1 MLTQTKS
8 NIPLCA
14 YQVAGFFGA
23 KSTGKTSLI
32 NKITNEFIK
41 QAATTQYNL
50 DQHLINNGSITH
62 YIYVSPSIIS
72 DNTLKLQDGSS
83 RIDIELTDENI
94 DKVCAYIYQMR
105 DDIVPLLNLQNEL
118 R

>member
-1 MLTQTKS
+1 MITENKVQMLTQTKS

-41 QAATTQYNL
+41 
-50 DQHLINNGSITH
+50 
-62 YIYVSPSIIS
+62 
-72 DNTLKLQDGSS
+72 
-83 RIDIELTDENI
+83 
-94 DKVCAYIYQMR
+94 
-105 DDIVPLLNLQNEL
+105 
-118 R
+118 